1 MEYYEACLADV
12 SRKEAVG
19 EILQHGDYSLVQ
31 EFYSEAGKKDEYSG
45 QEVLDFLG
53 Y

>member
-1 MEYYEACLADV
+1 MKYYEACLASV
-12 SRKEAVG
+12 SHKEAVG
-19 EILQHGDYSLVQ
+19 EILKHGDCSLVQ
-31 EFYSEAGKKDEYSG
+31 EFYSEVGKKNEYSG